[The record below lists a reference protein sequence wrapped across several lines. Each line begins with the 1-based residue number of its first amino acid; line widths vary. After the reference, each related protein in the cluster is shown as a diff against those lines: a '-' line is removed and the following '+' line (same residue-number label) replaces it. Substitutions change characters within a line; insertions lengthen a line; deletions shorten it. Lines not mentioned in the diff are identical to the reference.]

1 MASGTK
7 ISQLTEDTIQSGDT
21 CAIRRGGTN
30 YAGTIGDQIVA
41 LETLLSQ
48 PTTSFSLSEQVAT
61 GDAVAIDNGGLIAG
75 SGTYGGGISFSRLG
89 STGRRRAGIAG
100 VQTEGDADRMGLAFF
115 GHSSV
120 GELDDLDELMR
131 LTHDGYLSIG
141 TTSPVYE
148 LDVAGQIAL
157 QDPDV
162 AHGLTSLLPSANYAK
177 LGPASGAAGGSRLIS
192 ISDTDANAFELRAII
207 GSANPTDTIPAILLA
222 GGKSDGATNWATLGN
237 SETLLR
243 LDNYTT
249 PVVTVLGSG
258 NVGIGTTSPNDLLH
272 VSWGS
277 FGGTDLSLDSFVLES
292 GTNASL
298 SFNSPGTT
306 VQSIYFRDDADTA
319 SGATGWVRYS
329 HASDLMTFRVAGS
342 DALAIDSSGNVG
354 IGTTGPTEL
363 LDVNSDS
370 FRLRSS
376 QTPASASATG
386 TQGQICWDTN
396 YLYVCTA
403 TDTWKRAALA
413 TW

>member
-131 LTHDGYLSIG
+131 LTHDGYLGIG
-141 TTSPVYE
+141 TTAPGAPLHVRGTE
-148 LDVAGQIAL
+148 IRLD
-157 QDPDV
+157 D
-162 AHGLTSLLPSANYAK
+162 TSATGNPFVSYYQNGTRRSFIGHTDSGDILRL
-177 LGPASGAAGGSRLIS
+177 ASEYGAIE
-192 ISDTDANAFELRAII
+192 FQ
-207 GSANPTDTIPAILLA
+207 TDT
-222 GGKSDGATNWATLGN
+222 GGT
-237 SETLLR
+237 ETTR
-243 LDNYTT
+243 LHIDS
-249 PVVTVLGSG
+249 SG
-258 NVGIGTTSPNDLLH
+258 NVGIGTTSPIDLLH

-292 GTNASL
+292 GTNAAL

-319 SGATGWVRYS
+319 SGATAWMRYS

-354 IGTTGPTEL
+354 IGTTSPTEL

-386 TQGQICWDTN
+386 TQGQICWDAN